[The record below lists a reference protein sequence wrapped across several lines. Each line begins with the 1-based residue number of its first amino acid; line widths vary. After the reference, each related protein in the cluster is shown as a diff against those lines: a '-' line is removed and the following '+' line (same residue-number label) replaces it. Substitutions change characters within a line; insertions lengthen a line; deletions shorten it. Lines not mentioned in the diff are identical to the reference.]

1 MAYEEKKVWGFE
13 RDTEQVENEIR
24 ERFRRKVEFEESEI
38 SQIEGELKNINETVR
53 AEIDFKIKSTERSI
67 RNIREH

>member
-53 AEIDFKIKSTERSI
+53 AEIDFKIKSTES
-67 RNIREH
+67 